1 MNLICMQVYLHLN
14 SISSKSK
21 ELNLAKIK
29 TEIYKTYISIVLG
42 NKKTLSTRYLISKII
57 RYVVPQCSAK
67 ASIPLFYS
75 SLFLAIREQPS
86 KILADPA
93 TSVCISRGHR
103 LFGIHFVVVF
113 AHSFFNIWHT
123 HVQLSPT

>member
-1 MNLICMQVYLHLN
+1 MNLICMQVYLHSN

-75 SLFLAIREQPS
+75 SFLAIREQPS

-93 TSVCISRGHR
+93 TSVCISRRHR
-103 LFGIHFVVVF
+103 LFRIHFVVVF
-113 AHSFFNIWHT
+113 AHSSFNIWHT